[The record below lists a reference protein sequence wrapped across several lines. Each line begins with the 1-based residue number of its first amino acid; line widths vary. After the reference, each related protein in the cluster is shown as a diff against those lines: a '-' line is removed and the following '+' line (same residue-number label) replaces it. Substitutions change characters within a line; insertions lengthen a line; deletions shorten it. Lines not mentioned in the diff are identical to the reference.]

1 VAGSLRATLRAV
13 AARARGK
20 PGLTAPADASPA
32 SSQTHAIAY
41 DPELVPPLPLMRT
54 EGIDVLE
61 DWFRWAEEWSL
72 ILRIYG
78 GLRSDSNV
86 LEIGCGLGRTAFPLR
101 YALIAEGTYDGFE
114 IAGEK
119 VEFLTRT
126 FEPAYPN
133 FRFKRADVYN
143 AYYNPSGSIAADR
156 YVFPYTDASFDL
168 VYAASVFTHMLP
180 SGVAWYLRESARVLR
195 PNGRCVF
202 SFFLLDHYRRGLPRP
217 LGFARSGFSFDHQL
231 PGHDSDFAIGVPE
244 NPEEMCA
251 YRLALVER
259 LAAQARLQLAR
270 PALPGMWSGAFDSWV
285 GSQDIIVLEPA
296 SGVPD
301 AGEREETVHG
311 DECVAVS
318 PWVSPRRPS

>member
-13 AARARGK
+13 GERARRKLGAT
-20 PGLTAPADASPA
+20 GPADTSSA
-32 SSQTHAIAY
+32 SSEAYAVAY

-61 DWFRWAEEWSL
+61 DWFRWAEEWSW

-101 YALIAEGTYDGFE
+101 YALIGGGTYDGFE
-114 IAGEK
+114 IAAEK
-119 VEFLTRT
+119 VEFLKRT

-143 AYYNPSGSIAADR
+143 TYYNPSGSITADQ
-156 YVFPYTDASFDL
+156 YVFPYADASFDV

-180 SGVAWYLRESARVLR
+180 DGVAAYLRESARVLR
-195 PNGRCVF
+195 SKGRCVL
-202 SFFLLDHYRRGLPRP
+202 SFLLLDHYRRGLPRP

-251 YRLALVER
+251 YRLSLVER
-259 LAAQARLQLAR
+259 LAAEAGLQLAR

-285 GSQDIIVLEPA
+285 GSQDVIVLELA
-296 SGVPD
+296 SGG
-301 AGEREETVHG
+301 A
-311 DECVAVS
+311 AS
-318 PWVSPRRPS
+318 PSV

>member
-1 VAGSLRATLRAV
+1 
-13 AARARGK
+13 
-20 PGLTAPADASPA
+20 
-32 SSQTHAIAY
+32 
-41 DPELVPPLPLMRT
+41 MRT

-61 DWFRWAEEWSL
+61 DWFRWAEEWSS

-101 YALIAEGTYDGFE
+101 YALIGGGTYDGFE

-119 VEFLTRT
+119 VEFLRRA

-133 FRFKRADVYN
+133 FRFKRANVYN
-143 AYYNPSGSIAADR
+143 TYYNPSGSVTADR
-156 YVFPYTDASFDL
+156 YVFPYTDASFDI

-180 SGVAWYLRESARVLR
+180 NGVAAYLRQSARVLR
-195 PNGRCVF
+195 TNGRCVF
-202 SFFLLDHYRRGLPRP
+202 SFFLLDHYRRGRPRP
-217 LGFARSGFSFDHQL
+217 LGFARAGFSFDHQL

-251 YRLALVER
+251 YRLSLVER
-259 LAAQARLQLAR
+259 LAAEAGLQLAR

-296 SGVPD
+296 RG
-301 AGEREETVHG
+301 AKRGR
-311 DECVAVS
+311 A
-318 PWVSPRRPS
+318 R

>member
-1 VAGSLRATLRAV
+1 VAGSLRSTLRAV

-20 PGLTAPADASPA
+20 QDVAGPADVPPMPCQA
-32 SSQTHAIAY
+32 HAIAY
-41 DPELVPPLPLMRT
+41 DADLVPPLPLMRT

-61 DWFRWAEEWSL
+61 EWFRWAEEWSCV
-72 ILRIYG
+72 LRIYG
-78 GLRSDSNV
+78 GLRSHSNV

-101 YALIAEGTYDGFE
+101 YALIGGGTYDGFE
-114 IAGEK
+114 IASEK
-119 VEFLTRT
+119 VEFLRRT

-133 FRFKRADVYN
+133 FRFQRADVYN
-143 AYYNPSGSIAADR
+143 TYYNPSGSIAADG
-156 YVFPYTDASFDL
+156 YIFPYPDACFDV

-180 SGVAWYLRESARVLR
+180 ANVAAYLRQSARVLR
-195 PNGRCVF
+195 PTGRCVF
-202 SFFLLDHYRRGLPRP
+202 SFFLLDHYRRGRPRP

-251 YRLALVER
+251 YRLSLVER
-259 LAAQARLQLAR
+259 LAAEAGLRFAQ

-296 SGVPD
+296 L
-301 AGEREETVHG
+301 A
-311 DECVAVS
+311 
-318 PWVSPRRPS
+318 PRRPSDAAA